1 MSEEQ
6 SLKDKTAKGL
16 FWGGFSNGIQQ
27 LLNLV
32 FGIFIARLLTPSDYG
47 MVGMLAIFSLIAG
60 SIQESGFTA
69 ALVNKKE
76 VTHKDYNAVFW
87 FNIITSLCLYL
98 VLFLCAPLI
107 AYFYKVPELTPLAR
121 YSFTGFFIASLG
133 ISHSAYLKRNLMV
146 KQQAMSS
153 VIGLTVS
160 GIAGVTLAYLGFSY
174 WGYATQS
181 IVYVAVNTA
190 CYWHFTRWRPTLQFS
205 LAPIKE
211 MFGFSGKL
219 LITNIFNH
227 INNNL
232 FSVILGKY
240 YSKIEV
246 GYYNQSN
253 KWCGMGQ
260 QFILGMI
267 NGVAQPVL
275 AKISE
280 DTDRQQRVFRKM
292 LRFTAFISFPA
303 MLGLG
308 IIAEELIVISITDKW
323 YSSVSIMQILCISGA
338 FVPIANLYQQLII
351 SKGKSRIFMWNIIIL
366 GMILLTGVLLVHS
379 YGIYAML
386 AMYVSTN
393 ILWLLRGHHFVQL
406 ETTPRTGRYSSLR
419 HHSSLRHGSYLLH
432 RPPYR
437 KHLCSPG
444 KQDTTGNGTLCGSHV
459 GEPFGNFQGNHTLF
473 YQKEKRM
480 KLLALVTLYY
490 PPAHITDNLLTY
502 AEDVDGL
509 FVWDNTPGGS
519 NYQFPESISH
529 KIVRLRQG
537 ENTGIGKAL
546 NAAAMFAL
554 DNGYTYLLTMDQDSA
569 FTASTFKDYIRIIN
583 NDKDSS
589 HFAYI
594 PLINASGTD
603 SNAPLKEAQGMI
615 ISGSIFPLRTIQ
627 KVGLYLDKFV
637 MDAIDTEYF
646 LRIRRHTGK
655 VMLVPA
661 ANLKHELGHPL
672 RKQILIW
679 HPMSLNYSPVR
690 TYYIARNFL
699 YLNKQYAE
707 FKRPE
712 LLWKLIWER
721 PFYILFMEE
730 NKWEKLKALAKG
742 IWQGWRKD
750 LNHDCYFKKLNPNP
764 KHHERE

>member
-219 LITNIFNH
+219 LITNIFMT

-232 FSVILGKY
+232 FSVLLGKFY
-240 YSKIEV
+240 TKQAV
-246 GYYNQSN
+246 GDFSQAN
-253 KWCGMGQ
+253 KWNNMGHSL
-260 QFILGMI
+260 ITGMI

-275 AKISE
+275 ASITE
-280 DTDRQQRVFRKM
+280 DTQRQVAVFRKM

-303 MLGLG
+303 MFGLS
-308 IIAEELIVISITDKW
+308 IVSKEFIVITITDKW
-323 YSSVSIMQILCISGA
+323 LVSAQMMQLLCIWGAFIPINNLFSNLLVSRGRSSVFMFCNITLSIL
-338 FVPIANLYQQLII
+338 QLITACL
-351 SKGKSRIFMWNIIIL
+351 SYP
-366 GMILLTGVLLVHS
+366 
-379 YGIYAML
+379 YGITMMIYL
-386 AMYVSTN
+386 FITIN
-393 ILWLLRGHHFVQL
+393 ILWLFVWYFFVKREIPL
-406 ETTPRTGRYSSLR
+406 TLSCVLKDIA
-419 HHSSLRHGSYLLH
+419 
-432 RPPYR
+432 PY
-437 KHLCSPG
+437 
-444 KQDTTGNGTLCGSHV
+444 
-459 GEPFGNFQGNHTLF
+459 F
-473 YQKEKRM
+473 
-480 KLLALVTLYY
+480 LLAATLTASAYY
-490 PPAHITDNLLTY
+490 ITLGIRNLYLS
-502 AEDVDGL
+502 L
-509 FVWDNTPGGS
+509 L
-519 NYQFPESISH
+519 I
-529 KIVRLRQG
+529 KIVLVVSLY
-537 ENTGIGKAL
+537 AL
-546 NAAAMFAL
+546 
-554 DNGYTYLLTMDQDSA
+554 
-569 FTASTFKDYIRIIN
+569 I
-583 NDKDSS
+583 
-589 HFAYI
+589 
-594 PLINASGTD
+594 
-603 SNAPLKEAQGMI
+603 
-615 ISGSIFPLRTIQ
+615 
-627 KVGLYLDKFV
+627 
-637 MDAIDTEYF
+637 
-646 LRIRRHTGK
+646 
-655 VMLVPA
+655 
-661 ANLKHELGHPL
+661 
-672 RKQILIW
+672 
-679 HPMSLNYSPVR
+679 
-690 TYYIARNFL
+690 
-699 YLNKQYAE
+699 
-707 FKRPE
+707 
-712 LLWKLIWER
+712 LWKLQSVIFRECIE
-721 PFYILFMEE
+721 FI
-730 NKWEKLKALAKG
+730 
-742 IWQGWRKD
+742 RK
-750 LNHDCYFKKLNPNP
+750 KI
-764 KHHERE
+764 